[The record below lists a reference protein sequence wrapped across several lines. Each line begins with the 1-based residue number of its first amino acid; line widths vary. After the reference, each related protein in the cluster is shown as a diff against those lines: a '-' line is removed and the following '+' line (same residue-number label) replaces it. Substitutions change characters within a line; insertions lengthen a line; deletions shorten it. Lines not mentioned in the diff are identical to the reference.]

1 MFCMKRVVLRF
12 DMKKKIIFVAQAL
25 WLGGIETA
33 LINLLNHLDY
43 DRFEVT
49 CLITEDY
56 QAMAGQITEKCRLLV
71 ADRRHT
77 VSFPKPYRHARL
89 ADLLEEPQNASS
101 LRKLAWR
108 GIRLTCRGPEMRLYA
123 AYIRKQLS
131 GEHFDTCVIYSD
143 RMAEIAVRA
152 VSADRFLMFYH
163 NADIGKAYHDT
174 YGYRRSEKI
183 IAVSQSQCEKLKQL
197 RPAFANKMIA
207 IPNYV
212 DVDSVL
218 RRAQQPVEQPLFPH
232 DGIHLVSCGRLAYQ
246 KGFDIAIEA
255 CATIVNSGFENL
267 HWYILG
273 VGPLKTELERLA
285 KEYGVQEHF
294 HLIGSRNNPF
304 PYMTEADLYVQPS
317 RSEGYS
323 LSILEARVLAC
334 PTVATYGAAGE
345 QLEDGINGTLCDAD
359 VGSLTEAI
367 MRHLQNPALSEQY
380 RQALKQFNF
389 DKTNRDILNKI
400 EALL

>member
-1 MFCMKRVVLRF
+1 
-12 DMKKKIIFVAQAL
+12 MKKKVLFITQAL

-33 LINLLNHLDY
+33 LVNLLNHLDY
-43 DRFEVT
+43 DRFEIT

-71 ADRRHT
+71 ADRGHT
-77 VSFPKPYRHARL
+77 VSFSEPYRYARL
-89 ADLLEEPQNASS
+89 YGLMEEPQNAGSMRR
-101 LRKLAWR
+101 LIWQGLQ
-108 GIRLTCRGPEMRLYA
+108 LTCRGPEMRLYA
-123 AYIRKQLS
+123 AYIRQQLA
-131 GEHFDTCVIYSD
+131 GEHFDSCVIYSD

-152 VSADRFLMFYH
+152 VNADRFLMFYH

-174 YGYRRSEKI
+174 YGYRRSEKV

-212 DVDSVL
+212 DVESVL
-218 RRAQQPVEQPLFPH
+218 NRAQQPVEQPLFPH
-232 DGIHLVSCGRLAYQ
+232 DGIHLVSCGRLAHQ
-246 KGFDIAIEA
+246 KGFDIAVEV
-255 CATIVNSGFENL
+255 CANLVNKGYTNL

-273 VGPLKTELERLA
+273 VGPLKAQLEELAE
-285 KEYGVQEHF
+285 KYGVQEHF

-317 RSEGYS
+317 RTEGYS

-345 QLEDGINGTLCDAD
+345 QLEDGVNGTLCDAD
-359 VGSLTEAI
+359 AESLTEAI
-367 MRHLQNPALSEQY
+367 IRHLQDPALSERY
-380 RQALKQFNF
+380 RQALKQFSFEKANM
-389 DKTNRDILNKI
+389 DILNQI
-400 EALL
+400 QELL

>member
-1 MFCMKRVVLRF
+1 
-12 DMKKKIIFVAQAL
+12 MKKKVLFITQAL

-33 LINLLNHLDY
+33 LVNLLNHLDY

-56 QAMAGQITEKCRLLV
+56 QTMAGQITEKCRLLV
-71 ADRRHT
+71 ADRNHT
-77 VSFPKPYRHARL
+77 VSFPEPYRHARL
-89 ADLLEEPQNASS
+89 YGLMEEPQCGGS
-101 LRKLAWR
+101 LRRSIWQGL
-108 GIRLTCRGPEMRLYA
+108 RLICRSPEMGLYA
-123 AYIRKQLS
+123 AYIRQQLA

-152 VSADRFLMFYH
+152 VNADRFLMFYH

-174 YGYRRSEKI
+174 YGYRRSEKV
-183 IAVSQSQCEKLKQL
+183 IAVSEAQCKKLKQL
-197 RPAFANKMIA
+197 RPAFANKIIA

-218 RRAQQPVEQPLFPH
+218 RRAKQTAQQPLFPH
-232 DGIHLVSCGRLAYQ
+232 EGIHLVSCGRLAHQ
-246 KGFDIAIEA
+246 KGFDIAAEV
-255 CATIVNSGFENL
+255 CANLVKQGYTNL

-273 VGPLKTELERLA
+273 VGPLKVQLEKLA
-285 KEYGVQEHF
+285 EEYGVQEHF

-304 PYMTEADLYVQPS
+304 PYMTGADLYVQPS
-317 RSEGYS
+317 RTEGYS

-359 VGSLTEAI
+359 AESLAEAI
-367 MRHLQNPALSEQY
+367 TRHLENPALSQQY
-380 RQALKQFNF
+380 RCALEQFSF
-389 DKTNRDILNKI
+389 EKANREILNRI
-400 EALL
+400 QELL

>member
-1 MFCMKRVVLRF
+1 
-12 DMKKKIIFVAQAL
+12 MKKKVIFITQAL

-33 LINLLNHLDY
+33 LVNLLNHLDY

-71 ADRRHT
+71 ADRGHT
-77 VSFPKPYRHARL
+77 VSFAESYRHARL
-89 ADLLEEPQNASS
+89 YGLTEKPQNASPT
-101 LRKLAWR
+101 RTLAWR
-108 GIRLTCRGPEMRLYA
+108 GIRLLCRGPEMRLYA
-123 AYIRKQLS
+123 AYIREQLA

-152 VSADRFLMFYH
+152 VNADRFLMFYH
-163 NADIGKAYHDT
+163 NADIGKAYHDV

-183 IAVSQSQCEKLKQL
+183 IAVSQAQCEKLKRL

-212 DVDSVL
+212 DVASVL
-218 RRAQQPVEQPLFPH
+218 RRAGQPAEQPLFPQE
-232 DGIHLVSCGRLAYQ
+232 GIHLVSCGRLAHQ
-246 KGFDIAIEA
+246 KGFDIAAEV
-255 CATIVNSGFENL
+255 CANLVSKGYSDL

-273 VGPLKTELERLA
+273 VGPLKARLEELA
-285 KEYGVQEHF
+285 KEYGIQEHF

-317 RSEGYS
+317 RTEGYS

-359 VGSLTEAI
+359 AESLTKAI
-367 MRHLQNPALSEQY
+367 IRHLQDPALSERY
-380 RQALKQFNF
+380 RQALKQFSF
-389 DKTNRDILNKI
+389 EKANRDILNQI
-400 EALL
+400 QALL

>member
-1 MFCMKRVVLRF
+1 
-12 DMKKKIIFVAQAL
+12 MKKKVLFITQAL

-33 LINLLNHLDY
+33 LVNLLNHLDY
-43 DRFEVT
+43 EKFDVT

-56 QAMAGQITEKCRLLV
+56 QNMADQITDKCRLIV

-77 VSFPKPYRHARL
+77 VSFREPYRHARL
-89 ADLLEEPQNASS
+89 YGLLEEPQHGGA
-101 LRKLAWR
+101 LR
-108 GIRLTCRGPEMRLYA
+108 RLIWHGLRLGCRGPEMRLYA
-123 AYIRKQLS
+123 SYIRQQLA

-152 VSADRFLMFYH
+152 VDADRFLMFYH

-174 YGYRRSEKI
+174 YGYRASEKI

-207 IPNYV
+207 IANYV

-218 RRAQQPVEQPLFPH
+218 ARAAQPGEDPLFPH
-232 DGIHLVSCGRLAYQ
+232 DGIHLVSCGRLAHQ
-246 KGFDIAIEA
+246 KGFDIAVEA
-255 CATIVNSGFENL
+255 CANLVKGGHTDL

-273 VGPLKTELERLA
+273 VGPLKAQLEQLA
-285 KEYGVQEHF
+285 KDHGVQDHF

-304 PYMTEADLYVQPS
+304 PYMMGADLYVQPS
-317 RSEGYS
+317 RTEGYS

-334 PTVATYGAAGE
+334 PTVATFGAAGE
-345 QLEDGINGTLCDAD
+345 QLENGVNGTLCDAD
-359 VGSLTEAI
+359 AQSLTGAIEA
-367 MRHLQNPALSEQY
+367 HLRAPELAQRY
-380 RQALKQFNF
+380 RQELKRFSF
-389 DKTNRDILNKI
+389 DRANRDILDQI
-400 EALL
+400 EELL

>member
-1 MFCMKRVVLRF
+1 
-12 DMKKKIIFVAQAL
+12 MKKKILFITQAL

-33 LINLLNHLDY
+33 LVNLLNHLDY

-71 ADRRHT
+71 ADRRHR
-77 VSFPKPYRHARL
+77 VSFSEPYQHARL
-89 ADLLEEPQNASS
+89 YGLMEEPQNASL
-101 LRKLAWR
+101 LRRLVWQ
-108 GIRLTCRGPEMRLYA
+108 GIRLVCRGPEMRLYA
-123 AYIRKQLS
+123 SYIRQQLAA
-131 GEHFDTCVIYSD
+131 EHFDTCVIYSD

-152 VSADRFLMFYH
+152 VNADHFLMFYH
-163 NADIGKAYHDT
+163 NADIGKAYHDI

-183 IAVSQSQCEKLKQL
+183 IAVSEAQCEKLKQL

-218 RRAQQPVEQPLFPH
+218 RRAKQPAQQPLFPH
-232 DGIHLVSCGRLAYQ
+232 EGIHLVSCGRLAHQ
-246 KGFDIAIEA
+246 KGFDIAAEA
-255 CATIVNSGFENL
+255 CANLVKQGYTNL

-273 VGPLKTELERLA
+273 VGPLKATLEKLA
-285 KEYGVQEHF
+285 EEYGVQNHF

-317 RSEGYS
+317 RTEGYS

-334 PTVATYGAAGE
+334 PTVATFGAAGE
-345 QLEDGINGTLCDAD
+345 QLEHGVNGTLCDAEAN
-359 VGSLTEAI
+359 SLTEAI
-367 MRHLQNPALSEQY
+367 ARHLQNQELSDQY
-380 RQALKQFNF
+380 RLALKQFSF
-389 DKTNRDILNKI
+389 EKANRDILNKI
-400 EALL
+400 EELL